1 MTEIPEE
8 VVPVRDA
15 MRTLFDDVPEEAVP
29 LKDFRQTMVM
39 LVVAKELRKE
49 IERVLPDFEDGPLK
63 EVAEHVAS
71 ELARIVDEQIEAM
84 DLPGVLEMLERR
96 FMP

>member
-15 MRTLFDDVPEEAVP
+15 MRTLFDSVPEEAAP
-29 LKDFRQTMVM
+29 FRDFRQTMVM

-63 EVAEHVAS
+63 DVAEHVAG